1 MEETPFWSKNL
12 SLLLYPEIL
21 PTSSM
26 TSNQK
31 WNATSRLILLIS
43 VVLTILRS
51 SLDSLV
57 IGAVLLVL
65 IALAH
70 PYFISKENK
79 VDKNSISERPLIL
92 PSKPLSSPI
101 SAKKTA
107 PTVSLLKLQNKPSKN
122 NPFMNINTLQLGQ
135 PESFQ
140 DDLDVIDSMIINER
154 VSSDSDTIDQSKEID
169 THFYQDLFRD
179 VSDVY
184 GKVHSQR
191 QFYTMPVTTIP
202 NDQDKFANWLYG

>member
-1 MEETPFWSKNL
+1 MEDTPFWSKNV

-43 VVLTILRS
+43 IVLTILRS

-57 IGAVLLVL
+57 IGAVLLGL

-79 VDKNSISERPLIL
+79 PDDSTLDTPFIL
-92 PSKPLSSPI
+92 PSKPLSSPTSI
-101 SAKKTA
+101 KKA
-107 PTVSLLKLQNKPSKN
+107 PPTVSLLKLQNKPTKN

-135 PESFQ
+135 PERFH
-140 DDLDVIDSMIINER
+140 DDLDVVDSMLVNKGG
-154 VSSDSDTIDQSKEID
+154 SSNSDTTDTSKEID
-169 THFYQDLFRD
+169 AHFYQDLFRD

-202 NDQDKFANWLYG
+202 NDQDKFAHWLYG